1 MADKID
7 INLKLEAY
15 SDEMKKL
22 SLKQEALEKEI
33 KELEKEKAGKYGRF
47 GKDIGKVSDPQKA
60 EEIKKER
67 LSAENKK
74 LEKLQKELDELEKKQ
89 IVQRNKLLE
98 QEIDE
103 KKSEIK
109 ERERVFKKKQ
119 EEKYSAYTFSQA
131 EYEKKIAAQE
141 EELIKKQEELVK
153 LKTEINNKRKKDL
166 DEQIK
171 QVRKQTAT
179 VKKTHSAYEGYSFE
193 PLAKSDLEEIQ
204 KDFKKGI
211 LKKQDDLLK
220 RLPKGRTIPLEEMQL
235 FEGKKS
241 TGGRAHDYLEAGTTK
256 EKYGDL
262 FKDIR
267 TISITQSGKILFGD
281 KYPTKEERQGYVE
294 QFKKEKQALEK
305 SIPKDASYAQ
315 LISVTSKI
323 ESLKKQIEE
332 QEAEIKKLD
341 EGTYTAQGT
350 AFHSFAEMFGR
361 GKLPLLKDLL
371 KSGGEK
377 NIAQAKDIILRYFK
391 VGSVDDL
398 MALKDTGFTDNDR
411 EMAEEFFDKLQNYRG
426 IVGSN
431 RATSYMTS
439 GLKSYEDFLTKHGI
453 SEAEAV
459 EKSIGFI
466 TNIDDELVKFV
477 GTVDAL
483 FSNFLIDLKT
493 GELHPAEVAWQTNLG
508 AFIEEMV
515 SGVKHEKLGAF
526 KPGSTYEDSFF
537 LPISKMPPKLI
548 KQLLVEAARGQRTT
562 ENVGKYAQSTFEQR
576 MVKGKDDE
584 DRLATFINKK
594 RLPIATYETEKP
606 KTQSGIDKIQREA
619 EELVDSIKSLK
630 IDDMEHVLNQIYS
643 IADYTSKTSTSSSS
657 FYRSGYFWDTVRE
670 KLPYDISKVLNYAM
684 GADESVL
691 PKSSGVGTRT
701 YRIQDGDQI
710 QEIDVPTVL
719 GVTLKEWV
727 KLANVLSEMP
737 DGAEKVKR
745 LVDVFEK
752 EFKEFDQNDQ
762 RRILKSFQ
770 NMATSDGF
778 LSKEYSKLLKD
789 KQYLETQLSIYKDGE
804 KSEKLNAELTEI
816 QQKISE
822 FEKNGVFN
830 PYETFEKAWEESSD
844 FLSRKNKQFLLET
857 LDDYRSVKYETT
869 DDSARGRYAPEVDPY
884 EDMYD
889 EDDFHYKGGE
899 AVGKSPDE
907 KAELLGNQLARIF
920 DYSTRV
926 DKIFAAKARE
936 MGVPV
941 EDLSKSVLR
950 DFAETT
956 GSQDEFNRYVR
967 SKGLQ
972 QSFQAQFPNFKG
984 KIEDDVL
991 DWILSKLDENISEEK
1006 KVLSGW
1012 AGILEEGPVTRGK
1025 LRNGKIVS
1033 KKTIIPSQELKDVA
1047 GRRIFN
1053 TLYSDKESAALEVMD
1068 DLLHGKTHE
1077 FTKTTKPN
1085 IEWAEAFLNY
1095 DELLPDANN
1104 ILEQYVSARAELEAA
1119 TKEFNFQNL
1128 SQSNIGSKD
1137 WEKAQEALEKAKTK
1151 VQDILTLSRKT
1162 FKSGLVSG
1170 YDPKDIT
1177 NYLQEKEAEAAEE
1190 KRQQYISS
1198 AAMWAYRGTDPSK
1211 TKLSQQEIDEYLK
1224 FNAEQFGISTEDLL
1238 GEYRKENVYMPFYKF
1253 LQNKAGKE
1261 GIKFQAFSPKKIAQ
1275 TIVDTAAPVVSDAV
1289 APAVSQA
1296 VEDMVVVGVPEA
1308 VSDITAEQLPPEQ
1321 VQEEVRKAVLKK
1333 AKKKDV
1339 KTKTVTITPQP
1350 AAAKKKKP
1358 KYKQI
1363 VNQIQST
1370 GGIQSVYATSD
1381 DIADLSKTKA
1391 TSITTDY
1398 EGHTIGKTYKYLAD
1412 KVFADYGPGGLAG
1425 WIDKARRQGIDA
1437 SKTELIDILTKV
1449 PSYKKASGGLSKAGR
1464 TAFDEIMTDAFGDK
1478 YQPQSGSGAILSELK
1493 GIHKDTSS
1501 IEVKVGLG
1509 GTSAPSTMAAVT
1521 PTGTTSQ
1528 TISRTTRVK
1537 PTDKVKS
1544 YLKYSKAIS
1553 NLQVKQ
1559 RKEESSSGKIEYEKI
1574 IEAYQKLQKD
1584 LGDFTDAEKLLIQE
1598 KEKEIERNQ
1607 QLKLSEVE
1615 IAAAKKQTKQG
1626 AKEAAQVEKDWQK
1639 SEKDSI
1645 AEASKTARDYQKY
1658 LDQRFSILSKIEA
1671 AQAQYNISTGKEK
1684 IAAEGVVAQ
1693 RKIELDY
1700 LDQKNSDLIETMA
1713 TTQKSTKLD
1722 MDYAQSL
1729 RVASMQQEKLL
1740 GKKGAAS
1747 IWDVMAN
1754 DIKRATMRVADFG
1767 IAAKVMNKI
1776 PQDIQKV
1783 IQYTKE
1789 LDAAMTNIRIVGG
1802 YNEEQAKSLMRSYTE
1817 LGKTLGATT
1826 VEVATAANEW
1836 LRQGYEAEDQLKEL
1850 ISASTKLSKLG
1861 MISASEATTALTSAL
1876 KSFNLTAEDAIDV
1889 VDKLTKVDQLAAV
1902 SAGGIATALQKSAT
1916 SAKLAGM
1923 SMDELIGSV
1932 SVIGEVT
1939 QQSMD
1944 TVGNAMKSILAR
1956 YGNVK
1961 ASVFT
1966 QMGLNDEGET
1976 SENINDIEKVL
1987 SKLGIRMRSSS
1998 TELRDITDVLDEV
2011 NEKWDTYDTVTKN
2024 ALATAFGGTRM
2035 RENFL
2040 VLMENWDRVK
2050 ELTEESANAAGTAD
2064 EKYSAYMD
2072 SMEAATKRL
2081 QNAWEG
2087 FTQSLATSTI
2097 MKTLTNAVAFLV
2109 ENADKLK
2116 YVITY
2121 ITAVSSSKIFDFF
2134 TNKGETGGFKGL
2146 IANIPFLGRGTK
2158 TNNILESIDRKV
2170 GDIRGEVKKDKT
2182 TKNGGFFG
2190 RWITGI
2196 AQYKQ
2201 DKQRIEKDAI
2211 QAATMAASKEAYLS
2225 QAQKVNI
2232 LRLQSEAM
2240 GGPLADFD
2248 EMQEAQAISQQ
2259 YEEEKKI
2266 LQEKRQQY
2274 KAQGAIS
2281 KANAEEVKI
2290 SKERIAKQK
2299 RSRLTTF
2306 KQTAIA
2312 SGLTTALTQLLTD
2325 KTIGSGVSGWIGKQ
2339 LAGIGDNEQVMS
2351 ETAAGKAARVG
2362 LSTAGAVA
2370 GATTALIPVIG
2381 PMIAPIASSV
2391 GSIAGEGLASI
2402 ISTIVHRSELEMK
2415 QRVADAK
2422 ENSKALTSINNSV
2435 SENSSLMKETF
2446 LDSSSVKN
2454 LSKYV
2459 DELSEKLGELSNDA
2473 LSEFLSTVS
2482 TSTEKFKT
2490 ISDLSNYILEANAEE
2505 RKEIQQRIEVVTA
2518 KEQLKQTIA
2527 SQEEERYKIA
2537 QAQNK
2542 QISPDYLNISYKDA
2556 AWSTPRYAP
2565 YFEALQ
2571 KYTDLSDTTGISA
2584 GAHQAGDFSIKGRTA
2599 REQLSNLQSLI
2610 EEVRQSVD
2618 KANAE
2623 FSASYIKKLLKQLE
2637 DYEKELG
2644 DAVKAQDKLDAALIK
2659 SRVQVAFFQ
2668 ANLSDLTQSE
2678 LQNLTI
2684 DGVAGKVVEA
2694 LEKDGVAVRD
2704 LSGTIKDDYLT
2715 QIKLAIKSDED
2726 LYSQLQTDT
2735 KSIGELM
2742 EVRSKFIQQFGEDY
2756 DEVREQLD
2764 KGKLD
2769 YLSDDLKG
2777 LIYSADPERIKQFAQ
2792 AWHIATSEVENF
2804 AKRFPN
2810 LNTATGL
2817 MSVDEVKD
2825 KYTKIAEIFSDISQD
2840 RTLSI
2845 ENFENIL
2852 KNYPEY
2858 LSKIGDYEGLMG
2870 SLIGSIGEE
2879 SAEAYKNALFTDIM
2893 SSENYL
2899 AEFKKTLSD
2908 KDIKTIEEAGAK
2920 SFEDIYQLAQGK
2932 EELKGITEA
2941 LDEYLNKVI
2950 EVENES
2956 PLKDFMIELKSGL
2969 LDEEINNL
2977 NEQKDALSKINDE
2990 RKKEIEYIKAKY
3002 ALEDAR
3008 KEKKRVFRAG
3018 VGWTYESD
3026 EAAISEAKEKVDSL
3040 DLERQQESLQ
3050 YQIDSL
3056 EQQKEILEAIKNNEQ
3071 LKKIEEALGA
3081 NGISTDTADIAMMLA
3096 QSLKLDLGE
3105 RTKGYKTALS
3115 EKAKGLEKNVD
3126 TALQAYQTALKKFT
3140 EGDENGQKWENWNQ
3154 AVRKN
3159 KLENLS
3165 SLYSE
3170 YQKAYDAAQ
3179 SFGVK
3184 NMERWSEDGKIIPN
3198 AAESDKYSIDR
3209 IVVNGLGRHF
3219 LDWFKDD
3226 IKLRVGDKE
3235 FAAELSNSNMTVTQ
3249 KELNEAYGQS
3259 PVKGDVFS
3267 YGEKYYVYRGD
3278 EWWEVLNDKG
3288 GTKFYEYMTGT
3299 PTNASGTTSFPGGQT
3314 LINELGTE
3322 AVITPGGTLTALPS
3336 KTGIVPADITRNVWA
3351 LGEVAPTLI
3360 ARLGSLTQKPLA
3372 GNGANT
3378 TYEEGQ
3384 YIDNLTMNVYPAK
3397 GDDFNKILE
3406 QARAQV
3412 RLTRRNN

>member
-109 ERERVFKKKQ
+109 ERKRVFKKKQ

-305 SIPKDASYAQ
+305 SVPKDASYAQ
-315 LISVTSKI
+315 LISANSKI
-323 ESLKKQIEE
+323 RSLEDQIAE
-332 QEAEIKKLD
+332 QEAEVKKLND
-341 EGTYTAQGT
+341 GTYTAQGT

-377 NIAQAKDIILRYFK
+377 DIAQAKDIISRYFK
-391 VGSVDDL
+391 VSSVDDL

-411 EMAEEFFDKLQNYRG
+411 EMAEEFFDKLQSYRG

-439 GLKSYEDFLTKHGI
+439 GLKSYEDFLTQHGI

-493 GELHPAEVAWQTNLG
+493 GKLHPAEVAWQTNLG
-508 AFIEEMV
+508 AFIEEMI

-548 KQLLVEAARGQRTT
+548 KQLLVEAARGQKTT
-562 ENVGKYAQSTFEQR
+562 ENVGKYAQSTFEQK
-576 MVKGKDDE
+576 MVKGKDDK
-584 DRLATFINKK
+584 DVLATFINKK
-594 RLPIATYETEKP
+594 RLPGSTYETEKP

-752 EFKEFDQNDQ
+752 EFKGFDQNDQ

-770 NMATSDGF
+770 NMITSDGF

-804 KSEKLNAELTEI
+804 KSEKLNAELAEI

-869 DDSARGRYAPEVDPY
+869 DDSTRGRYAPEVDPY

-991 DWILSKLDENISEEK
+991 DWILSKLDENINEEK

-1128 SQSNIGSKD
+1128 SKSNVGSKD

-1321 VQEEVRKAVLKK
+1321 VQEEVKKAVLKK
-1333 AKKKDV
+1333 TKKKDV

-1363 VNQIQST
+1363 VNQIQNT

-1425 WIDKARRQGIDA
+1425 WIDKARQQGIDA

-1509 GTSAPSTMAAVT
+1509 GAGAPSTMAAVT

-1528 TISRTTRVK
+1528 TNSRTTRVK

-1544 YLKYSKAIS
+1544 YLEYSKAIS

-1559 RKEESSSGKIEYEKI
+1559 RKEESSFGKIEYEKM

-1598 KEKEIERNQ
+1598 KEKEIEQNQ

-1615 IAAAKKQTKQG
+1615 IAAAKKQTKQE
-1626 AKEAAQVEKDWQK
+1626 AKDATQAEKDRIK
-1639 SEKDSI
+1639 SEKD
-1645 AEASKTARDYQKY
+1645 AATQAKDLAREYQKY
-1658 LDQRFSILSKIEA
+1658 LNQEYTIRKKIEE
-1671 AQAQYNISTGKEK
+1671 AQAQYNITKGKEQ
-1684 IAAEGVVAQ
+1684 IAAAGVVQQ
-1693 RKIELDY
+1693 RNIELRY
-1700 LDQKNSDLIETMA
+1700 LQEKNKMLVQNMADSQGETKA
-1713 TTQKSTKLD
+1713 A
-1722 MDYAQSL
+1722 MDYAQALKIS
-1729 RVASMQQEKLL
+1729 SMQQEVLL
-1740 GKKGAAS
+1740 GKKGART
-1747 IWDVMAN
+1747 IWDYMIN
-1754 DIKRATMRVADFG
+1754 DIQRATDQIKNWN
-1767 IAAKVMNKI
+1767 IAYKIVNKI
-1776 PQDIQKV
+1776 PTEIQKI

-1789 LDAAMTNIRIVGG
+1789 LNTALTNIRIVGG
-1802 YNEEQAKSLMRSYTE
+1802 YSNEEAETLMRKYQK
-1817 LGKTLGATT
+1817 LGQELGATT
-1826 VEVATAANEW
+1826 TEIANAMNDW
-1836 LRQGYEAEDQLKEL
+1836 LRQGYEAEEQLEAL
-1850 ISASTKLSKLG
+1850 VSASTKLSKLG

-1876 KSFNLTAEDAIDV
+1876 KAFNLEAEDAIKV
-1889 VDKLTKVDQLAAV
+1889 VDKLTKVDQKAAV
-1902 SAGGIATALQKSAT
+1902 SAGGIATALQKAST

-1923 SMDELIGSV
+1923 SIDELVGSV

-1966 QMGLNDEGET
+1966 QIGLNDDGET
-1976 SENINDIEKVL
+1976 TENINDIEKVL

-2050 ELTEESANAAGTAD
+2050 ELTEESANSAGTAD
-2064 EKYSAYMD
+2064 KKYSAYTD
-2072 SMEAATKRL
+2072 SIETATKRA

-2087 FTQSLATSTI
+2087 FTQAIESSGLIKLFNNIGASIINMLPMVLQILLPLRLLAKSKQLTNIVSGFVSGGMSRLGNLWAGFKGRKTSTI
-2097 MKTLTNAVAFLV
+2097 REQGVTVDEDGNVSLGAISTDRKTGIISSAINSAATNIGNYINGGNLAEIQREQLAVAKESL
-2109 ENADKLK
+2109 ALQ
-2116 YVITY
+2116 
-2121 ITAVSSSKIFDFF
+2121 
-2134 TNKGETGGFKGL
+2134 KGETAGG
-2146 IANIPFLGRGTK
+2146 IAANGDIELGVLTFEDYQNARKAIDEEKRGYVPGQIPSWAIGGAKFTSAEYQKQIAQFEAEQKLSGVAQTATWSGFGLGRAGK
-2158 TNNILESIDRKV
+2158 TFRTSMGAQFAYDKARGGYFYIDPLTGKPGNLSV
-2170 GDIRGEVKKDKT
+2170 DVLTSDQADEVIKK
-2182 TKNGGFFG
+2182 
-2190 RWITGI
+2190 
-2196 AQYKQ
+2196 
-2201 DKQRIEKDAI
+2201 
-2211 QAATMAASKEAYLS
+2211 
-2225 QAQKVNI
+2225 
-2232 LRLQSEAM
+2232 
-2240 GGPLADFD
+2240 
-2248 EMQEAQAISQQ
+2248 QAI
-2259 YEEEKKI
+2259 
-2266 LQEKRQQY
+2266 
-2274 KAQGAIS
+2274 
-2281 KANAEEVKI
+2281 N
-2290 SKERIAKQK
+2290 
-2299 RSRLTTF
+2299 T
-2306 KQTAIA
+2306 
-2312 SGLTTALTQLLTD
+2312 
-2325 KTIGSGVSGWIGKQ
+2325 
-2339 LAGIGDNEQVMS
+2339 
-2351 ETAAGKAARVG
+2351 G
-2362 LSTAGAVA
+2362 LSAAVA
-2370 GATTALIPVIG
+2370 GVSTGLVLAQQKSVAGGSTLGGGAAKNLLGLKIGEQTVEDPAASVSKGIVGGLGAAVSQLPLPWGLVGTAITTLSPIVIDF
-2381 PMIAPIASSV
+2381 V
-2391 GSIAGEGLASI
+2391 
-2402 ISTIVHRSELEMK
+2402 STWIHRDELERK
-2415 QRVADAK
+2415 ERVREAK
-2422 ENSKALTSINNSV
+2422 ENLSKISEIQSSIN
-2435 SENSSLMKETF
+2435 ENSDIMRKEA
-2446 LDSSSVKN
+2446 LEGDDAKQ
-2454 LSKYV
+2454 LEKYV
-2459 DELSEKLGELSNDA
+2459 DEIRDFFIENTKLIAPFLEKFGDEYGSVSEVLNNINVDDVSFRKLVETYF
-2473 LSEFLSTVS
+2473 EETVS
-2482 TSTEKFKT
+2482 ELKTS
-2490 ISDLSNYILEANAEE
+2490 NILN
-2505 RKEIQQRIEVVTA
+2505 
-2518 KEQLKQTIA
+2518 
-2527 SQEEERYKIA
+2527 SQEEERYEISKLYGL
-2537 QAQNK
+2537 
-2542 QISPDYLNISYKDA
+2542 QITGVTLDEKLESANILLREAKD
-2556 AWSTPRYAP
+2556 
-2565 YFEALQ
+2565 
-2571 KYTDLSDTTGISA
+2571 K
-2584 GAHQAGDFSIKGRTA
+2584 GDKTF
-2599 REQLSNLQSLI
+2599 
-2610 EEVRQSVD
+2610 V
-2618 KANAE
+2618 
-2623 FSASYIKKLLKQLE
+2623 KLLE
-2637 DYEKELG
+2637 N
-2644 DAVKAQDKLDAALIK
+2644 I
-2659 SRVQVAFFQ
+2659 VQ
-2668 ANLSDLTQSE
+2668 
-2678 LQNLTI
+2678 
-2684 DGVAGKVVEA
+2684 A
-2694 LEKDGVAVRD
+2694 LEKGIIQEGKLNKEWLTSAAQEGFLKSKIEEMSKTQLTKLGLEDAVSVIANQMEQQGIGVRTDGK
-2704 LSGTIKDDYLT
+2704 IHKDAYD
-2715 QIKLAIKSDED
+2715 IIKSVIKENTEI
-2726 LYSQLQTDT
+2726 YSSLERGSLT
-2735 KSIGELM
+2735 IGE
-2742 EVRSKFIQQFGEDY
+2742 
-2756 DEVREQLD
+2756 
-2764 KGKLD
+2764 
-2769 YLSDDLKG
+2769 YLK
-2777 LIYSADPERIKQFAQ
+2777 DPTTYAERIKQFAL
-2792 AWHIATSEVENF
+2792 AFNITEEEAVKMGGTFKDLTIELGNMTPKEVLEYYQN
-2804 AKRFPN
+2804 
-2810 LNTATGL
+2810 
-2817 MSVDEVKD
+2817 
-2825 KYTKIAEIFSDISQD
+2825 FSDILSDVTSSGGLTAETLDKVISKLPRLVPYLLEGVDALEGEIYKAVLGGEMNAVYENALNNAIFSEPAVFDAFKSQYKN
-2840 RTLSI
+2840 LS
-2845 ENFENIL
+2845 ETAMEATSLLQL
-2852 KNYPEY
+2852 KNLIAEGKATEEDAKAYYDFINSKEIEY
-2858 LSKIGDYEGLMG
+2858 QKDLTVQNQLREYQISLM
-2870 SLIGSIGEE
+2870 
-2879 SAEAYKNALFTDIM
+2879 D
-2893 SSENYL
+2893 
-2899 AEFKKTLSD
+2899 D
-2908 KDIKTIEEAGAK
+2908 
-2920 SFEDIYQLAQGK
+2920 
-2932 EELKGITEA
+2932 
-2941 LDEYLNKVI
+2941 
-2950 EVENES
+2950 
-2956 PLKDFMIELKSGL
+2956 
-2969 LDEEINNL
+2969 EINNL
-2977 NEQKDALSKINDE
+2977 EEQKSALSDINEQ
-2990 RKKEIEYIKAKY
+2990 RKKEIDYIKAKN

-3008 KEKKRVFRAG
+3008 KEKKRVFRSG
-3018 VGWTYESD
+3018 IGWSYEVD
-3026 EAAISEAKEKVDSL
+3026 ETAISEAKEKVDSL
-3040 DLERQQESLQ
+3040 QVERNQEAIQ
-3050 YQIDSL
+3050 YQIDAINA
-3056 EQQKEILEAIKNNEQ
+3056 QKAFLEALPDQAQNERLKTLMDEFTKGDDSMLGRVKQLSDAFADATVKMGLKPPTGGNNNNKNNTIDTTTGMGIRAEVKGIGRGVVSGE
-3071 LKKIEEALGA
+3071 LFSRRDAIEITY
-3081 NGISTDTADIAMMLA
+3081 NGKRYKDLTMSDQWMDVPGGTLN
-3096 QSLKLDLGE
+3096 SLVGGSPIQGE
-3105 RTKGYKTALS
+3105 LVQY
-3115 EKAKGLEKNVD
+3115 N
-3126 TALQAYQTALKKFT
+3126 
-3140 EGDENGQKWENWNQ
+3140 
-3154 AVRKN
+3154 
-3159 KLENLS
+3159 
-3165 SLYSE
+3165 
-3170 YQKAYDAAQ
+3170 
-3179 SFGVK
+3179 
-3184 NMERWSEDGKIIPN
+3184 
-3198 AAESDKYSIDR
+3198 
-3209 IVVNGLGRHF
+3209 NGL
-3219 LDWFKDD
+3219 
-3226 IKLRVGDKE
+3226 
-3235 FAAELSNSNMTVTQ
+3235 
-3249 KELNEAYGQS
+3249 
-3259 PVKGDVFS
+3259 
-3267 YGEKYYVYRGD
+3267 YVYTHNYGWQKISDWGD
-3278 EWWEVLNDKG
+3278 SKNLLSDIIKTNTTSK
-3288 GTKFYEYMTGT
+3288 
-3299 PTNASGTTSFPGGQT
+3299 TNASGTTSFPGGQT

>member
-7 INLKLEAY
+7 ISLKLETY
-15 SDEMKKL
+15 SEEMRKL
-22 SLKQEALEKEI
+22 SLKQDALEKEI

-47 GKDIGKVSDPQKA
+47 GKDIGKISDPQKA

-131 EYEKKIAAQE
+131 EYEKKISAQE

-171 QVRKQTAT
+171 QTRKQAATA
-179 VKKTHSAYEGYSFE
+179 KKTHSAYEGYSFE
-193 PLAKSDLEEIQ
+193 PLVKSDLEEIQ
-204 KDFKKGI
+204 KDIKSGV
-211 LKKQDDLLK
+211 LKTEQQLLK
-220 RLPKGRTIPLEEMQL
+220 RLPKGRTIPLEEMRL

-281 KYPTKEERQGYVE
+281 KYPTKEERQGYIE
-294 QFKKEKQALEK
+294 KFKKEKQTLMD
-305 SIPKDASYAQ
+305 SVPKNASYAQ
-315 LISVTSKI
+315 LISVNSKI
-323 ESLKKQIEE
+323 RSLEEQIAE
-332 QEAEIKKLD
+332 QEAEIKKLND
-341 EGTYTAQGT
+341 GTYTAQGT

-371 KSGGEK
+371 KSGSEK
-377 NIAQAKDIILRYFK
+377 EITQAKDIISKYFK
-391 VGSVDDL
+391 VSSVDDL

-411 EMAEEFFDKLQNYRG
+411 EIAEEFFDKLQSYRG

-477 GTVDAL
+477 GTIDAL

-493 GELHPAEVAWQTNLG
+493 GKLHPAEVAWQTNLG

-548 KQLLVEAARGQRTT
+548 KQLLVEVARGQRTT
-562 ENVGKYAQSTFEQR
+562 ENIEKYAQGTFEQR
-576 MVKGKDDE
+576 MVKGKDDK
-584 DRLATFINKK
+584 DVLATFINKK
-594 RLPIATYETEKP
+594 RLPSSTYETEKP

-630 IDDMEHVLNQIYS
+630 VDDIEHVLNQIYS
-643 IADYTSKTSTSSSS
+643 TTDYTSKTSKLGSS

-684 GADESVL
+684 GAEESVL

-701 YRIQDGDQI
+701 YRIQDDDQI

-719 GVTLKEWV
+719 GVTLKEWA
-727 KLANVLSEMP
+727 KLANTLSEMP

-745 LVDVFEK
+745 LVDLFEK
-752 EFKEFDQNDQ
+752 EFKGFNQDDQ

-770 NMATSDGF
+770 NMATSDDF
-778 LSKEYSKLLKD
+778 LPKEYSKLLKD
-789 KQYLETQLSIYKDGE
+789 KKYLETQLSIYKDSE
-804 KSEKLNAELTEI
+804 KSEKLKTELTEI

-822 FEKNGVFN
+822 FEKNGAFN

-869 DDSARGRYAPEVDPY
+869 DNGTRGKYTPEVDPY
-884 EDMYD
+884 EEMYE

-899 AVGKSPDE
+899 VVGKSPDE

-967 SKGLQ
+967 SKELQ

-984 KIEDDVL
+984 KIEGDVL

-1012 AGILEEGPVTRGK
+1012 ADILEEGPVTRGK

-1053 TLYSDKESAALEVMD
+1053 TLYSDKENAALEVMD

-1077 FTKTTKPN
+1077 FTKTAKPN
-1085 IEWAEAFLNY
+1085 IEWASAFLNY

-1128 SQSNIGSKD
+1128 SKSNVGSTD

-1162 FKSGLVSG
+1162 FKSGLVPG
-1170 YDPKDIT
+1170 YDQKDIT
-1177 NYLQEKEAEAAEE
+1177 KYLQEKEAEAAEE

-1198 AAMWAYRGTDPSK
+1198 AAMWAYRGADPSK
-1211 TKLSQQEIDEYLK
+1211 TKLSQQEIEEYLK

-1238 GEYRKENVYMPFYKF
+1238 GEYRKENVYTPFYEF
-1253 LQNKAGKE
+1253 LKNKAGKE
-1261 GIKFQAFSPKKIAQ
+1261 GVKFQTFSPKKIAQ

-1289 APAVSQA
+1289 VPVVSQA
-1296 VEDMVVVGVPEA
+1296 VEDMVVVGIPEA

-1321 VQEEVRKAVLKK
+1321 IQKEVKKAVSNKT
-1333 AKKKDV
+1333 KKKTA
-1339 KTKTVTITPQP
+1339 KNETVTITPQP
-1350 AAAKKKKP
+1350 IAAKKKKP
-1358 KYKQI
+1358 KRKTIIGQ
-1363 VNQIQST
+1363 VQNT

-1412 KVFADYGPGGLAG
+1412 KIFANYGPGGLAG
-1425 WIDKARRQGIDA
+1425 WIDKARQQGIDA

-1464 TAFDEIMTDAFGDK
+1464 TAFDEIMADAFGDK
-1478 YQPQSGSGAILSELK
+1478 YQPQSGSGAILNELK

-1509 GTSAPSTMAAVT
+1509 GAGAPSTMAAVM

-1528 TISRTTRVK
+1528 TTSRTTSIK
-1537 PTDKVKS
+1537 PTDKVKK
-1544 YLKYSKAIS
+1544 YLEYSKTIS
-1553 NLQVKQ
+1553 DLRVKQ
-1559 RKEESSSGKIEYEKI
+1559 RKEESSFGKNQYEVM

-1584 LGDFTDAEKLLIQE
+1584 LGDFTDKEKLLIQE
-1598 KEKEIERNQ
+1598 KEKEIEQNQ
-1607 QLKLSEVE
+1607 KLKLSEVE
-1615 IAAAKKQTKQG
+1615 IAAAKKQTKQE
-1626 AKEAAQVEKDWQK
+1626 AKDAAQAEKDRVK
-1639 SEKDSI
+1639 SEKD
-1645 AEASKTARDYQKY
+1645 AATQTAKTAREYQRY
-1658 LDQRFSILSKIEA
+1658 LDQRFSILSKIES
-1671 AQAQYNISTGKEK
+1671 AQAQYNISTGKER
-1684 IAAEGVVAQ
+1684 IAAEGVITQ

-1713 TTQKSTKLD
+1713 NTQKATKADL
-1722 MDYAQSL
+1722 DYAQSL

-1740 GKKGAAS
+1740 SKKGAKS
-1747 IWDVMAN
+1747 LWDVMGN
-1754 DIKRATMRVADFG
+1754 DIKRAAMRVTDFG
-1767 IAAKVMNKI
+1767 LAAKLMNKL
-1776 PQDIQKV
+1776 PQDLQKIV
-1783 IQYTKE
+1783 QYTKE
-1789 LDAAMTNIRIVGG
+1789 LDKAMTNVRIVGG
-1802 YNEEQAKSLMRSYTE
+1802 YTAEQAKVLTARYTE
-1817 LGKTLGATT
+1817 LGRTLGATT
-1826 VEVATAANEW
+1826 TEIAEGMDTW
-1836 LRQGYEAEDQLKEL
+1836 LRQGYEAQDQLESL
-1850 ISASTKLSKLG
+1850 VSASTKLSKLG

-1876 KSFNLTAEDAIDV
+1876 KAFNLAAEDAIKV

-1902 SAGGIATALQKSAT
+1902 SAGGISEALQKSAT

-2040 VLMENWDRVK
+2040 VLMENWSRVK

-2064 EKYSAYMD
+2064 EKYTAYMD
-2072 SMEAATKRL
+2072 SIEAATKRL
-2081 QNAWEG
+2081 QNAWESMSQKFESSWLIKLGTNALAGFIGHFDTLIKLVATFASVKFSDQIFG
-2087 FTQSLATSTI
+2087 FTKSTVLGAP
-2097 MKTLTNAVAFLV
+2097 KFFK
-2109 ENADKLK
+2109 KLLGFGDNRQRQ
-2116 YVITY
+2116 ITY
-2121 ITAVSSSKIFDFF
+2121 DANGNPIINPVASGAESTLAKLQSGTTQAVQTSNSLLQQI
-2134 TNKGETGGFKGL
+2134 L
-2146 IANIPFLGRGTK
+2146 AQLK
-2158 TNNILESIDRKV
+2158 TNGSGIVNPEYDASGKITNGLAINGRRV
-2170 GDIRGEVKKDKT
+2170 VVKT
-2182 TKNGGFFG
+2182 TKSGKSAYYYENGGMVRSSANIQKLNAQQAAITKYNAQIGTTAAQNQISGYTG
-2190 RWITGI
+2190 RTWGGYAKQVNIGDRAYYRLKDGPYVTETGEVLPANQQKNVDEINKQLRADKISQRTKQGVTAGLTVALSELMTTKEVGTGI
-2196 AQYKQ
+2196 GGTLGKLFTGNKDNEQT
-2201 DKQRIEKDAI
+2201 IEETAGGKA
-2211 QAATMAASKEAYLS
+2211 
-2225 QAQKVNI
+2225 
-2232 LRLQSEAM
+2232 LR
-2240 GGPLADFD
+2240 
-2248 EMQEAQAISQQ
+2248 
-2259 YEEEKKI
+2259 
-2266 LQEKRQQY
+2266 
-2274 KAQGAIS
+2274 
-2281 KANAEEVKI
+2281 
-2290 SKERIAKQK
+2290 
-2299 RSRLTTF
+2299 
-2306 KQTAIA
+2306 
-2312 SGLTTALTQLLTD
+2312 TALTGGL
-2325 KTIGSGVSGWIGKQ
+2325 SGVLGAYFGP
-2339 LAGIGDNEQVMS
+2339 LGAM
-2351 ETAAGKAARVG
+2351 VG
-2362 LSTAGAVA
+2362 Q
-2370 GATTALIPVIG
+2370 
-2381 PMIAPIASSV
+2381 
-2391 GSIAGEGLASI
+2391 IAGEGISGI

-2415 QRVADAK
+2415 QRVVDAK
-2422 ENSKALTSINNSV
+2422 ENLSKLSEVQSSID
-2435 SENSSLMKETF
+2435 ENSSVMRKEV
-2446 LDSSSVKN
+2446 LESGDEKQ
-2454 LSKYV
+2454 LEKYV
-2459 DELSEKLGELSNDA
+2459 DTIRDFFIDNTDFISSFLEKFGGEYSSVSAVLKDINSEDVDFRSKVEKYF
-2473 LSEFLSTVS
+2473 EETVS
-2482 TSTEKFKT
+2482 ELKTSNT
-2490 ISDLSNYILEANAEE
+2490 L
-2505 RKEIQQRIEVVTA
+2505 
-2518 KEQLKQTIA
+2518 A
-2527 SQEEERYKIA
+2527 SQEEDRAKIA
-2537 QAQNK
+2537 ELYGLDIQGVTLEEKLASAK
-2542 QISPDYLNISYKDA
+2542 QTVRELKDA
-2556 AWSTPRYAP
+2556 GYTKGPIEYYESIV
-2565 YFEALQ
+2565 Q
-2571 KYTDLSDTTGISA
+2571 KLEKAIIQEEKLNKEWLESA
-2584 GAHQAGDFSIKGRTA
+2584 AQEGYLRSG
-2599 REQLSNLQSLI
+2599 
-2610 EEVRQSVD
+2610 
-2618 KANAE
+2618 
-2623 FSASYIKKLLKQLE
+2623 IKKLSKT
-2637 DYEKELG
+2637 
-2644 DAVKAQDKLDAALIK
+2644 
-2659 SRVQVAFFQ
+2659 
-2668 ANLSDLTQSE
+2668 DLTKLGLEGAINAIADQMEQQGIGVRTDGKIHEDVYNIIRTAIKEDTEISSALE
-2678 LQNLTI
+2678 RGSLTI
-2684 DGVAGKVVEA
+2684 
-2694 LEKDGVAVRD
+2694 
-2704 LSGTIKDDYLT
+2704 
-2715 QIKLAIKSDED
+2715 
-2726 LYSQLQTDT
+2726 
-2735 KSIGELM
+2735 GEY
-2742 EVRSKFIQQFGEDY
+2742 IQDSTTY
-2756 DEVREQLD
+2756 
-2764 KGKLD
+2764 
-2769 YLSDDLKG
+2769 
-2777 LIYSADPERIKQFAQ
+2777 ADRIKQFALAFNITEEEAIKMGKTFKDLTIELGNMTPSDVLEYYQ
-2792 AWHIATSEVENF
+2792 KFSDVLSEVTSSGGLT
-2804 AKRFPN
+2804 AKT
-2810 LNTATGL
+2810 LNTIIKELPRLTPYIFQGADALESEIYKAILGGEMDFVYENALNSQIFSNEGVFEYFKTQYSNLSKAAKEETTLLGLKGLIELGEATEEDKKAYYDFISNKEVEYQKDLTVQNQLREYQISL
-2817 MSVDEVKD
+2817 MNDEVNNLEEQKS
-2825 KYTKIAEIFSDISQD
+2825 ALSDI
-2840 RTLSI
+2840 
-2845 ENFENIL
+2845 
-2852 KNYPEY
+2852 
-2858 LSKIGDYEGLMG
+2858 
-2870 SLIGSIGEE
+2870 
-2879 SAEAYKNALFTDIM
+2879 
-2893 SSENYL
+2893 
-2899 AEFKKTLSD
+2899 
-2908 KDIKTIEEAGAK
+2908 
-2920 SFEDIYQLAQGK
+2920 
-2932 EELKGITEA
+2932 
-2941 LDEYLNKVI
+2941 
-2950 EVENES
+2950 
-2956 PLKDFMIELKSGL
+2956 
-2969 LDEEINNL
+2969 
-2977 NEQKDALSKINDE
+2977 NEQ
-2990 RKKEIEYIKAKY
+2990 RKKEIDYIKAKN

-3008 KEKKRVFRAG
+3008 KEKKRVFRSG
-3018 VGWTYESD
+3018 IGWSYEVD

-3040 DLERQQESLQ
+3040 QVERDQEAIQ
-3050 YQIDSL
+3050 YQIDAINA
-3056 EQQKEILEAIKNNEQ
+3056 QKAFLEALPDQAQNERLKTLMDEFTKGDNSMLERVKKLSDAFADATEKMGLKEPSKDNNKDNNTIEAETTPTSAIEARVSG
-3071 LKKIEEALGA
+3071 LGGAILDKLALDNPFDHRDKGKIDEALG
-3081 NGISTDTADIAMMLA
+3081 
-3096 QSLKLDLGE
+3096 DLGYSD
-3105 RTKGYKTALS
+3105 KGYLGYDLFELTYGGKKYTAGSYNYGVTDISLI
-3115 EKAKGLEKNVD
+3115 KN
-3126 TALQAYQTALKKFT
+3126 L
-3140 EGDENGQKWENWNQ
+3140 
-3154 AVRKN
+3154 N
-3159 KLENLS
+3159 K
-3165 SLYSE
+3165 
-3170 YQKAYDAAQ
+3170 
-3179 SFGVK
+3179 
-3184 NMERWSEDGKIIPN
+3184 
-3198 AAESDKYSIDR
+3198 
-3209 IVVNGLGRHF
+3209 
-3219 LDWFKDD
+3219 
-3226 IKLRVGDKE
+3226 
-3235 FAAELSNSNMTVTQ
+3235 
-3249 KELNEAYGQS
+3249 
-3259 PVKGDVFS
+3259 S
-3267 YGEKYYVYRGD
+3267 YGE
-3278 EWWEVLNDKG
+3278 
-3288 GTKFYEYMTGT
+3288 GT
-3299 PTNASGTTSFPGGQT
+3299 PIRGEVIYYEDPNGKATGLYTYNNKNDWRKVVLFDGLSDDDPLKQYVPNASGTTSFPGGQT